1 MKKSLLFFAV
11 LFVSISSFCQSPGV
25 ALSTIAYTS
34 PVADL
39 SGKTFTPQ
47 SPFTAA
53 PSGAIF
59 VANSNY
65 TGTDYWDLSSYKG
78 IEIKLTTTD
87 ADNIGKVMAD
97 RFVMVGNGAAQSIVK
112 TFNFTSTSQVVKLD
126 FTADASY
133 TNKLWAIKIPFDVPI
148 TATGS
153 ITIDYLN
160 AVTTFTTGV
169 KDVNASADPNELVKV
184 YDVTGR
190 LIHSNVKRAEI
201 MSQLKNGLY
210 IVGGKKVFINHK

>member
-39 SGKTFTPQ
+39 NGKTFTPQ
-47 SPFTAA
+47 NPFTVAGGAA
-53 PSGAIF
+53 ILFGNSGYNGGA
-59 VANSNY
+59 
-65 TGTDYWDLSSYKG
+65 DYWDLSSYQG
-78 IEIKLTTTD
+78 IEMKLTCD
-87 ADNIGKVMAD
+87 AAYIGKSIDV
-97 RFVMVGNGAAQSIVK
+97 RFAMVNNVAAPQDIIKSL
-112 TFNFTSTSQVVKLD
+112 TFTSVSVVVKLD
-126 FTADASY
+126 FTADAAV
-133 TNKLWAIKIPFDVPI
+133 TKKLWAIKIPWSY
-148 TATGS
+148 AGS
-153 ITIDYLN
+153 SYPVTIDYIN
-160 AVTTFTTGV
+160 AVTSFTTDV

-201 MSQLKNGLY
+201 MNQLKNGLY

>member
-34 PVADL
+34 PGVDFSA
-39 SGKTFTPQ
+39 KTFTPQ

-53 PSGAIF
+53 PGGAIF
-59 VANSNY
+59 VANSSY
-65 TGTDYWDLSSYKG
+65 TGTDYWDLSSYQG
-78 IEIKLTTTD
+78 IEIKLTTD
-87 ADNIGKVMAD
+87 AANIGQYMAV
-97 RFVMVGNGAAQSIVK
+97 RFVMVGTSAAQSIVK
-112 TFNFTSTSQVVKLD
+112 SFTFTSTTQVVKLD
-126 FTADASY
+126 FVADKAE
-133 TNKLWAIKIPFDVPI
+133 TKKLWAIKVAFDGNI
-148 TATGS
+148 TGS
-153 ITIDYLN
+153 FPITIDYLN

>member
-39 SGKTFTPQ
+39 NGKTFTPQ
-47 SPFTAA
+47 SPFTVVGG
-53 PSGAIF
+53 GAILF
-59 VANSNY
+59 GNSDYNG
-65 TGTDYWDLSSYKG
+65 GTDYWDLSSYKG
-78 IEIKLTTTD
+78 IEIKLTTD
-87 ADNIGKVMAD
+87 ASNIDKVMCI
-97 RFVMVGNGAAQSIVK
+97 RFVMVGNGTNQSIIK
-112 TFNFTSTSQVVKLD
+112 SFKFTSTSQIVMLD

-133 TNKLWAIKIPFDVPI
+133 TNKLWAIKIPWDGTI

-153 ITIDYLN
+153 ITIDYMN

-201 MSQLKNGLY
+201 MNQLKNGLY